1 MNQDHL
7 RLRSLSFAFALIGV
21 LCLSF
26 LTGCTYRSY
35 QEGSAR
41 YTSMSFGTTQGV
53 APFTMEAGKKDD
65 PSYRRLES
73 KGLTNDPSASVVE
86 AAVSAAIKS
95 AKP

>member
-1 MNQDHL
+1 MNKKL
-7 RLRSLSFAFALIGV
+7 LLLVAAIAAL
-21 LCLSF
+21 LN
-26 LTGCTYRSY
+26 TGCTYRAY
-35 QEGSAR
+35 QEGSAK

-65 PSYRRLES
+65 PSYRKLDS

-95 AKP
+95 VK